1 MDIAA
6 PPKTGAKATV
16 AWLWIWL
23 ACQAAVAAYA
33 VFALNSVAAFG
44 GTPSPDRL
52 AQAAPVGEAIG
63 CVAILV
69 HLVTIVMVLRWVY
82 RAAVRA
88 HALSDRITVSP
99 GWAVGRFFLP
109 VFNLWRPFRGM
120 VEIWRTSIDPVTP
133 DTVPV
138 PALLRWWWG
147 LWLLANLFGPIGGPL
162 MDEAHRASYLAAARW
177 ADVVLL
183 AIDVPL
189 VILLVRIVRQVSAR
203 QAALLTQRG
212 TTAR

>member
-6 PPKTGAKATV
+6 APKTGAKATV

-33 VFALNSVAAFG
+33 VFALSTVAALG
-44 GTPSPDRL
+44 GTPSPDHL

-63 CVAILV
+63 SVAILV
-69 HLVTIVMVLRWVY
+69 HLVTIVLVLRWVY

-88 HALSDRITVSP
+88 HALSDRIAVSP

-109 VFNLWRPFRGM
+109 VLNLWRPFRGM
-120 VEIWRTSIDPVTP
+120 VDIWRTSIDPVAP
-133 DTVPV
+133 HTVPV

-147 LWLLANLFGPIGGPL
+147 LWLLANLFGPIGGTL
-162 MDEAHRASYLAAARW
+162 MDEAHRASHLAAARW
-177 ADVVLL
+177 ADVALL

-189 VILLVRIVRQVSAR
+189 VILMVRIVRQVSAR

>member
-6 PPKTGAKATV
+6 APKTGAKATV

-63 CVAILV
+63 LVAILV

-88 HALSDRITVSP
+88 HALSDRIAVSP

-109 VFNLWRPFRGM
+109 VLNLWRPFRGM
-120 VEIWRTSIDPVTP
+120 VEIWRTSVDPVAP
-133 DTVPV
+133 DTVPVPV

-147 LWLLANLFGPIGGPL
+147 LWLLANLCGPL
-162 MDEAHRASYLAAARW
+162 MDEAHRASHLAAARW

>member
-6 PPKTGAKATV
+6 APKTSAKATV

-23 ACQAAVAAYA
+23 ACQATVAAYA
-33 VFALNSVAAFG
+33 VFALNTVAAFG
-44 GTPSPDRL
+44 GTPSPDHL
-52 AQAAPVGEAIG
+52 AQAATVGEAIG
-63 CVAILV
+63 LIAILV

-109 VFNLWRPFRGM
+109 VLNLWRPFRGM
-120 VEIWRTSIDPVTP
+120 VDIWRTSIDPVTP

-138 PALLRWWWG
+138 PTLLRWWWG

-162 MDEAHRASYLAAARW
+162 MDEAHRASHLAAARW

-189 VILLVRIVRQVSAR
+189 VILLVRIVTQVSAR

>member
-16 AWLWIWL
+16 ALLWIWL

-52 AQAAPVGEAIG
+52 TQAAPVGEAIG
-63 CVAILV
+63 SVAILV

-88 HALSDRITVSP
+88 HAVSNRITVSP

-109 VFNLWRPFRGM
+109 VLNLWRPFRGM
-120 VEIWRTSIDPVTP
+120 VDIWRTSIDPVAP

-162 MDEAHRASYLAAARW
+162 MDEAYRASHLAAACW

-189 VILLVRIVRQVSAR
+189 VILLVRIVTQVSAQ